1 MAPRYSRPPTSSEDD
16 VAPVIPAAD
25 LKPNPPGALRE
36 PTDLMSTVVDGNL
49 ITAAEWTGQPG
60 MLATFA
66 LAVGFTIG
74 YQRCH

>member
-1 MAPRYSRPPTSSEDD
+1 
-16 VAPVIPAAD
+16 
-25 LKPNPPGALRE
+25 
-36 PTDLMSTVVDGNL
+36 MSTVVDGNL

-74 YQRCH
+74 YQPRH